1 MSSTLPTDYWARVVY
16 LVTHYSASFLR
27 GAGSTLLIALVG
39 TFVGCLIGFAV
50 GIVQTIPVS
59 KQDNIVKRALLFLV
73 KLILNIYVEV
83 FRGTPMIVQAMF
95 IYFGAMQYLGITM
108 GMWFAA
114 FFIVSINTG
123 AYMAETVRG
132 GILSID
138 PGQTEG
144 AKAIGMTHFQ
154 TMMYVIF
161 PQTLRNIIP
170 QIGNN
175 LIINIK
181 DSSVLSVIG
190 VIELY
195 YAAKQTAGAYYWWFE
210 AMTVAM
216 ILYLIMTFVF
226 SRLLRFWES
235 KLDGPASF
243 DLATTDQLA
252 HTSGNY
258 SYPGD
263 GSFDKERGD
272 SGSKTP
278 VQIFWR
284 QCRSQRH

>member
-1 MSSTLPTDYWARVVY
+1 MLPESFGGRIIY
-16 LVTHYSASFLR
+16 LLQQYGPSFAK
-27 GAGSTLLIALVG
+27 GAGVSMWLALVG
-39 TFVGCLIGFAV
+39 TLFGCIIGFLV
-50 GIVQTIPVS
+50 GIVQTIPVDKNDSTAKKVLS
-59 KQDNIVKRALLFLV
+59 KIVKF
-73 KLILNIYVEV
+73 ILACYVEF
-83 FRGTPMIVQAMF
+83 FRGTPMMAQAMF
-95 IYFGAMQYLGITM
+95 IYFGSAYLFNINM
-108 GMWFAA
+108 SMWFAA
-114 FFIVSINTG
+114 IFIVSINTG

-144 AKAIGMTHFQ
+144 AKAIGMTHVQ
-154 TMMYVIF
+154 TMINVIL
-161 PQTLRNIIP
+161 PQALRNIMP

-216 ILYLIMTFVF
+216 VLYLIMTFVF

-258 SYPGD
+258 SYPGE
-263 GSFDKERGD
+263 GSFDKERNIETDVNGGRD
-272 SGSKTP
+272 K
-278 VQIFWR
+278 
-284 QCRSQRH
+284 

>member
-1 MSSTLPTDYWARVVY
+1 
-16 LVTHYSASFLR
+16 
-27 GAGSTLLIALVG
+27 
-39 TFVGCLIGFAV
+39 
-50 GIVQTIPVS
+50 
-59 KQDNIVKRALLFLV
+59 
-73 KLILNIYVEV
+73 
-83 FRGTPMIVQAMF
+83 
-95 IYFGAMQYLGITM
+95 
-108 GMWFAA
+108 
-114 FFIVSINTG
+114 
-123 AYMAETVRG
+123 MAESVRG
-132 GILSID
+132 GIISVD
-138 PGQTEG
+138 PGQMEG
-144 AKAIGMTHFQ
+144 AKAIGMTHVQ
-154 TMMYVIF
+154 AMINVIL
-161 PQTLRNIIP
+161 PQAFRNILP

-216 ILYLIMTFVF
+216 VLYLIMTFVF

-258 SYPGD
+258 SYPGE
-263 GSFDKERGD
+263 GSFDKERNIETDVNGGRD
-272 SGSKTP
+272 K
-278 VQIFWR
+278 
-284 QCRSQRH
+284 

>member
-1 MSSTLPTDYWARVVY
+1 M
-16 LVTHYSASFLR
+16 
-27 GAGSTLLIALVG
+27 G

-59 KQDNIVKRALLFLV
+59 KQDSIIKRALLFIV

-114 FFIVSINTG
+114 FFIVS
-123 AYMAETVRG
+123 
-132 GILSID
+132 
-138 PGQTEG
+138 TEG

-154 TMMYVIF
+154 TMLYVIF

-216 ILYLIMTFVF
+216 VLYLIMTFVF

-258 SYPGD
+258 SYPGE
-263 GSFDKERGD
+263 GSFDKERNIETDVNGGRD
-272 SGSKTP
+272 K
-278 VQIFWR
+278 
-284 QCRSQRH
+284 

>member
-1 MSSTLPTDYWARVVY
+1 MLPESFGGRIIY
-16 LVTHYSASFLR
+16 LLQQYGPSFAK
-27 GAGSTLLIALVG
+27 GAGVSMWLALVG
-39 TFVGCLIGFAV
+39 TLFGCIIGFLV
-50 GIVQTIPVS
+50 GIVQTIPVDKNDS
-59 KQDNIVKRALLFLV
+59 TAKKVLIKIVKF
-73 KLILNIYVEV
+73 ILACYVEF
-83 FRGTPMIVQAMF
+83 FRGTPMMAQAMF
-95 IYFGAMQYLGITM
+95 IYFGSAYLFNINM
-108 GMWFAA
+108 SMWFAA
-114 FFIVSINTG
+114 IFIVSINTG

-144 AKAIGMTHFQ
+144 AKAIGMTHVQ
-154 TMMYVIF
+154 TMINVIL
-161 PQTLRNIIP
+161 PQALRNIMP

-216 ILYLIMTFVF
+216 VLYLIMTFVF

-258 SYPGD
+258 SYPGE
-263 GSFDKERGD
+263 GSFDKERNIETDVNGGRD
-272 SGSKTP
+272 K
-278 VQIFWR
+278 
-284 QCRSQRH
+284 

>member
-1 MSSTLPTDYWARVVY
+1 MLPESFGGRIIY
-16 LVTHYSASFLR
+16 LLQQYGPSFAK
-27 GAGSTLLIALVG
+27 GAGVSMWLALVG
-39 TFVGCLIGFAV
+39 TLFGCIIGFLV
-50 GIVQTIPVS
+50 GIVQTIPVDKNDS
-59 KQDNIVKRALLFLV
+59 TAKKILIKIVKF
-73 KLILNIYVEV
+73 ILACYVEF
-83 FRGTPMIVQAMF
+83 FRGTPMMAQAMF
-95 IYFGAMQYLGITM
+95 IYFGSAAVFNINMS
-108 GMWFAA
+108 MWFAA
-114 FFIVSINTG
+114 IFIVSINTG

-144 AKAIGMTHFQ
+144 AKAIGMTHVQ
-154 TMMYVIF
+154 TMINVIL
-161 PQTLRNIIP
+161 PQALRNIMP

-216 ILYLIMTFVF
+216 VLYLIMTFVF

-235 KLDGPASF
+235 ILDGPASF

-258 SYPGD
+258 SYPGE
-263 GSFDKERGD
+263 GSFDKERNIETDVNGGRD
-272 SGSKTP
+272 K
-278 VQIFWR
+278 
-284 QCRSQRH
+284 